1 MFKAIILTP
10 NRVLYEGEAW
20 SVFLPGATG
29 EFEVLEFHKSI
40 VSLLREGNIIIDW
53 EKEIP
58 IKGGAMRMAK
68 DEFVAT
74 VEE

>member
-1 MFKAIILTP
+1 MFKTTVLTP
-10 NRVLYEGEAW
+10 NRVLFEGKAW

-40 VSLLREGNIIIDW
+40 VSLLQKGKIIIDW
-53 EKEIP
+53 DTEIP
-58 IKGGAMRMAK
+58 IRKGAMHMSNDK
-68 DEFVAT
+68 LVAI

>member
-1 MFKAIILTP
+1 MFNVAILTP
-10 NRVLYEGEAW
+10 NRVLFEGKAW

-40 VSLLREGNIIIDW
+40 ISLLKKGKIIVDW
-53 EKEIP
+53 SREIP
-58 IKGGAMRMAK
+58 IRKGAVKMAN
-68 DEFVAT
+68 DELVAL

>member
-1 MFKAIILTP
+1 MFNVSILTP
-10 NRVLYEGEAW
+10 NRVLFEGEAW

-40 VSLLREGNIIIDW
+40 VSLLQKGKIVIDW
-53 EKEIP
+53 DKEIT
-58 IKGGAMRMAK
+58 IKKGAMRMSS
-68 DEFVAT
+68 DELVAI